1 MSAHVKNKLPGAFE
15 SLSCFSERSQK
26 ICSFPVSHLTLS
38 FWRGRRRGGGGA
50 CPTLEVWRGGGV
62 SEPSPPLWWHI
73 YSHVKPSRVSLLSLT
88 GIAHTKRKPTFR
100 RRQVTQKLWTCEKA
114 VHSSASNYICMQNTV
129 LGYTIVFTAILKH
142 IVRSNPQT

>member
-1 MSAHVKNKLPGAFE
+1 MWKINCQELLSHYHVFQSEVKKYVPFQCHTWLYHFE
-15 SLSCFSERSQK
+15 EE
-26 ICSFPVSHLTLS
+26 
-38 FWRGRRRGGGGA
+38 GEGGGGA